1 MIPILRYLSMG
12 VFLIFSNVHEYPTN
26 PHKFIRAISWH
37 HSRKFVLSEV
47 SESLVG
53 FGHAVRFVALLHGG
67 AGLVG
72 SIKELVG
79 QFFGHPLA
87 LAMAAGVPDP
97 AHRQDLAALPRNR
110 HRHLIVGTAHAARL
124 QLKERRHIL
133 DSLFESIQTAFLG
146 PFVDDVESIIDDSF
160 SDAFLAFPHDHPD
173 EMTHQR
179 IAIQGI
185 RFPFSDELSFAS
197 WHSL

>member
-97 AHRQDLAALPRNR
+97 GHRQDLAGLPRKR
-110 HRHLIVGTAHAARL
+110 PRHLIVGTAHAARL
-124 QLKERRHIL
+124 QLRGPGPIPVIL
-133 DSLFESIQTAFLG
+133 F
-146 PFVDDVESIIDDSF
+146 
-160 SDAFLAFPHDHPD
+160 
-173 EMTHQR
+173 QR
-179 IAIQGI
+179 SQA
-185 RFPFSDELSFAS
+185 A
-197 WHSL
+197 H